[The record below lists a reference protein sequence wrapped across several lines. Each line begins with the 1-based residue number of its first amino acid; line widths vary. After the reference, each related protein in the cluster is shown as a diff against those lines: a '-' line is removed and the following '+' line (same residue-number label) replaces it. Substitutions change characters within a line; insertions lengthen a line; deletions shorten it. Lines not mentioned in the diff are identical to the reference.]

1 MEMVTTWAEE
11 EYERSFKT
19 NVFIVMFTM
28 AHARLKFY
36 AALDT
41 LQERVLYYD
50 TDSVIYRWWPGQVNL
65 PLGNLLGQ
73 FTDELGGNPI
83 VEFVR
88 GGAKNYGYLTR
99 SRKTECKVRGFSL
112 NYAVLKK
119 RNYETMKQNILNELD
134 DLQERRNIEIVTP
147 NFFENNQSTKCVRV
161 IERVKCYRLVF
172 DKQVI
177 DRTTRKSYPYGYS
190 WFGDDV
196 ELLLSL

>member
-1 MEMVTTWAEE
+1 
-11 EYERSFKT
+11 
-19 NVFIVMFTM
+19 M

-36 AALDT
+36 EALNT
-41 LQERVLYYD
+41 LQEHVLYYD
-50 TDSVIYRWWPGQVNL
+50 TDSVIYRWRPGQVNL

-99 SRKTECKVRGFSL
+99 SGKTECKVRGFSL

-119 RNYETMKQNILNELD
+119 LNYETMKQNILNELD
-134 DLQERRNIEIVTP
+134 DLQERRNIEIVTS